1 MQSKN
6 VLIIDDERDLLDS
19 LQIVLNMHHFKPF
32 LADNVKKG
40 LDILAQHS
48 MDIILCDVSLPD
60 MSGLEALAKI
70 KSNATWADIPFVF
83 ITAMADKE
91 DIRLGLEA
99 GADKYITKPFSSKE
113 LVLLIKSLM
122 VP

>member
-1 MQSKN
+1 MQTNN
-6 VLIIDDERDLLDS
+6 VLVIDDERDLLES
-19 LQIVLNMHHFKPF
+19 LQIVLQMHGFKPF
-32 LADNVKKG
+32 LAENVHKG
-40 LDILAQHS
+40 LDFLAQHPI
-48 MDIILCDVSLPD
+48 DIILCDVSLPD

-70 KSNATWADIPFVF
+70 KSNTTWANIPFVF

-113 LVLLIKSLM
+113 LILLIKSFIT
-122 VP
+122 P